1 MNTFAL
7 VPRTYGYEGT
17 LAFLGTD
24 HGIVPVPSEPWDW
37 SGLHVRC
44 DSDTRICSEIF
55 AIDFQPVEGS
65 SLVFAGGRSPNI
77 SSFDPRGGSRGDTPR
92 RKNEKQGSEQKG
104 AILHGSPVSNLKFVN
119 EHQLLAAGPRS
130 KMALYDIRFV
140 KDRPVAGAYHSAP
153 LLTFPTHK
161 NEARFD
167 LGLDI
172 SPDGRTAVAA
182 QDDGKVKVFSLG
194 SGREVACPVLG
205 EIGGGGGG
213 AGVVRRVAFGTREGD
228 LFVGLGGSVVKYGFG
243 TNSADVI

>member
-7 VPRTYGYEGT
+7 VPSTYGHEGT

-24 HGIVPVPSEPWDW
+24 HGIVPVPSEV
-37 SGLHVRC
+37 SGGDSVHIRC
-44 DSDTRICSEIF
+44 DFDARISSEVF
-55 AIDFQPVEGS
+55 AIDFQPVQGS

-77 SSFDPRGGSRGDTPR
+77 SSFDPRGGSRGNQPS
-92 RKNEKQGSEQKG
+92 RKDQRQVSEQKG

-119 EHQLLAAGPRS
+119 EHQLLATGPRS

-153 LLTFPTHK
+153 LLNFPTHK

-167 LGLDI
+167 LGLDV
-172 SPDGRTAVAA
+172 SPDGRTTVAA
-182 QDDGKVKVFSLG
+182 QDDGKVKVFSMG

-205 EIGGGGGG
+205 GIGGDGR
-213 AGVVRRVAFGTREGD
+213 GVVRRLAFGKVEGD

-243 TNSADVI
+243 TNRADAV